1 MTRGYLKLT
10 ESSNFLQ
17 GNPINWPGTGQNW
30 QEELRKFLARSYAN
44 REDTQRGMLDE
55 CKFLGDEELK
65 LDKGKLYL
73 ELKEFRLIKDRFL
86 FLI

>member
-1 MTRGYLKLT
+1 MSTMKPQNFHATKIFALKLSNCNMTRGYLKLT

-30 QEELRKFLARSYAN
+30 QEELRKFLALSYAN

-55 CKFLGDEELK
+55 CKFLGEVEL
-65 LDKGKLYL
+65 
-73 ELKEFRLIKDRFL
+73 
-86 FLI
+86 